1 MKKIL
6 TFLFILPLAA
16 SAQQLSLDECRELA
30 LQYNKDKQS
39 AQLTTQQATLTLKSM
54 KTKYL
59 PDFSMTRGKARSV
72 SV

>member
-6 TFLFILPLAA
+6 IFLFILPLSA

-39 AQLTTQQATLTLKSM
+39 AQLTTQQAALTLKSM
-54 KTKYL
+54 KTKYQPAFPL
-59 PDFSMTRGKARSV
+59 PALGL
-72 SV
+72 